1 MFYAKIIAFLPTVIP
16 IAIEQSYLEGRGL
29 TEIEWEQQQ

>member
-1 MFYAKIIAFLPTVIP
+1 MSQESSSAPTTVIP
-16 IAIEQSYLEGRGL
+16 IAIEQSYLEKGRGL

>member
-1 MFYAKIIAFLPTVIP
+1 MSQESSSAPTTVIP
-16 IAIEQSYLEGRGL
+16 IAIEQGYLEGRGL